1 MINSSGKITPEQQ
14 QAIEVFRKSM
24 EMKDS
29 LTVDKVNFE
38 HIANTGSRIF
48 VIGKIGRKSL
58 PNEHYWVWNQ
68 SNAQIV
74 VEQNVDHDII
84 MKKLNPRKK
93 SRTQLQAIP
102 SYKIWVF
109 VIKSK
114 WSDPK
119 ENLNFIWC
127 ERGADTV
134 SPQRLQSDQSP
145 PPNGNQF
152 PYTDLSANIQYE
164 ITNDQNEI
172 ETVPVLLPNLK
183 FLSTFMDQETAMLIF
198 GETEDAN
205 VPPTNNYTYNPP
217 N

>member
-84 MKKLNPRKK
+84 MKKLN
-93 SRTQLQAIP
+93 
-102 SYKIWVF
+102 
-109 VIKSK
+109 
-114 WSDPK
+114 
-119 ENLNFIWC
+119 FIWC

-198 GETEDAN
+198 GETEDA
-205 VPPTNNYTYNPP
+205 
-217 N
+217 